1 MIEIIS
7 YWFFVWFL
15 LFIIGIIKENPLWFL
30 IIGYILTFFEFLY
43 LIYKKTNNY
52 NLIKFLIIN
61 IIIKIIPIIIILF
74 ITSFSFQIKSNDI
87 KFGISLIMIY
97 IITLAVLNINPIKN
111 YQKMINTYINND
123 NNYKTFISRLYDDI
137 YNFWTSFSIRLFY
150 R

>member
-7 YWFFVWFL
+7 YWFFAWFL

-61 IIIKIIPIIIILF
+61 IIIKIIPIIIILI

-137 YNFWTSFSIRLFY
+137 YNFWTSFCISL
-150 R
+150 

>member
-7 YWFFVWFL
+7 YWFFIWFL
-15 LFIIGIIKENPLWFL
+15 LFILGIIKENPLWFL
-30 IIGYILTFFEFLY
+30 IIGYILTFFEIFY

-52 NLIKFLIIN
+52 NLIKFIIIN
-61 IIIKIIPIIIILF
+61 IIIKIIPIIIIL
-74 ITSFSFQIKSNDI
+74 IIISFNFQIKISDI

-97 IITLAVLNINPIKN
+97 IITLAILNINPIKI

-137 YNFWTSFSIRLFY
+137 YIFWSSFCISLQY
-150 R
+150 